1 MQKGFSSQWV
11 HLKAAHLN
19 LAGETEEAAARVA
32 MAAVAEVEVVTVVT
46 AVALPAVVKVSAEG
60 PPAMAEEEEVEEAG
74 KEAVTHCRRRGG
86 SRPCWMS
93 LMPCCSRLM
102 CPT

>member
-1 MQKGFSSQWV
+1 M
-11 HLKAAHLN
+11 N

-46 AVALPAVVKVSAEG
+46 AVALPAVVVSAEG
-60 PPAMAEEEEVEEAG
+60 PAMAEEEVEEAG

-86 SRPCWMS
+86 SRPCRMS

>member
-1 MQKGFSSQWV
+1 M
-11 HLKAAHLN
+11 
-19 LAGETEEAAARVA
+19 AAAG
-32 MAAVAEVEVVTVVT
+32 VAEVEVVTVV
-46 AVALPAVVKVSAEG
+46 AAAAAMLAVVVMSAAEG
-60 PPAMAEEEEVEEAG
+60 PRPPRVEEEVEDAG

>member
-1 MQKGFSSQWV
+1 MD
-11 HLKAAHLN
+11 
-19 LAGETEEAAARVA
+19 LAGETEASVAAAVD
-32 MAAVAEVEVVTVVT
+32 EVEVVTVVT
-46 AVALPAVVKVSAEG
+46 AAAMLAVVVMSAEG
-60 PPAMAEEEEVEEAG
+60 PMPMAAEEEVEEAG

>member
-1 MQKGFSSQWV
+1 MQKESLASKCIQ
-11 HLKAAHLN
+11 LKAHLD
-19 LAGETEEAAARVA
+19 LEGETEDASVA
-32 MAAVAEVEVVTVVT
+32 AAVADVEVVTVVT
-46 AVALPAVVKVSAEG
+46 AVALAVVVSAEG
-60 PPAMAEEEEVEEAG
+60 PAEHEVEEAG
-74 KEAVTHCRRRGG
+74 KEVVTHCRRRGG

>member
-1 MQKGFSSQWV
+1 M
-11 HLKAAHLN
+11 
-19 LAGETEEAAARVA
+19 
-32 MAAVAEVEVVTVVT
+32 EVVTVAEAEV
-46 AVALPAVVKVSAEG
+46 VVAVVREG
-60 PPAMAEEEEVEEAG
+60 VEVAG
-74 KEAVTHCRRRGG
+74 KEMVTHCRRRGG

>member
-19 LAGETEEAAARVA
+19 LAGETEEAARVA

-46 AVALPAVVKVSAEG
+46 AEALAAVVVSAEG
-60 PPAMAEEEEVEEAG
+60 PAAEEAVEEAG
-74 KEAVTHCRRRGG
+74 KEVVTHCRRRGG